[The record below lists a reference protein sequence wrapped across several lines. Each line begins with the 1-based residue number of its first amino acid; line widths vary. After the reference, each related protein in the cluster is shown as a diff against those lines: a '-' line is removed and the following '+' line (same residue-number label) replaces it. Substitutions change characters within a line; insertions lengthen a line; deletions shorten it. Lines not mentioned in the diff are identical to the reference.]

1 MKNTIFKSVT
11 VFLCVLA
18 LCISS
23 VFAFG
28 KIGDAIVESAKYKP
42 ASTGSSS
49 APVADNGDVSTD
61 VPDDSGS
68 SYEVPS
74 DGDSADVQAPA
85 DSSADSSAQGSDN
98 PSAGTS
104 TSGNSSSSSSSSS
117 TASKKPTTQ
126 AEILNYFNTAA
137 NKIKTSAK
145 GGTYNYEKNT
155 QAGTFTLGGP
165 FKMFSSAIDGLVE
178 KNMGEVE
185 EHKNLKMSKADLKKY
200 VPVENE
206 SWTSKLTTSNISSAT
221 LTEKNGNYVVT
232 IKVKTD
238 ADSTS
243 PAHGAGNHGKAFSI
257 VQVSTI
263 LDNAGPV
270 KSLLDGNV
278 KIGYRDG
285 KIVATID
292 PKTGNLTHVNYYYV
306 WILDV
311 TVGSTNVNAPFGI
324 ESDFTINW

>member
-1 MKNTIFKSVT
+1 MKNTVFKSVT
-11 VFLCVLA
+11 VLICVVA
-18 LCISS
+18 LCISTVTS
-23 VFAFG
+23 LG
-28 KIGDAIVESAKYKP
+28 KISDSIVESAKYTPVASGNASVSNVGGASSPSDVTAEPSGDDATPSDDLTADSQEPSADDGSADVDASVP
-42 ASTGSSS
+42 ASS
-49 APVADNGDVSTD
+49 
-61 VPDDSGS
+61 SGS
-68 SYEVPS
+68 SASSTKPS
-74 DGDSADVQAPA
+74 G
-85 DSSADSSAQGSDN
+85 
-98 PSAGTS
+98 
-104 TSGNSSSSSSSSS
+104 SSSSS
-117 TASKKPTTQ
+117 AAKKPSTP

-145 GGTYNYEKNT
+145 GGTYNYEKNS

-178 KNMGEVE
+178 KNMGEVS

-206 SWTSKLTTSNISSAT
+206 SWTSKLTTANISSAT
-221 LTEKNGNYVVT
+221 LAEKNGNYVVT
-232 IKVKTD
+232 IKVKAD
-238 ADSTS
+238 ADSTA
-243 PAHGAGNHGKAFSI
+243 PAHGAGNHGRAFSI

-270 KSLLDGNV
+270 KSLLEGNV

-285 KIVATID
+285 RITATID
-292 PKTGNLTHVNYYYV
+292 PKTGNITHLNYYYV

-311 TVGSTNVNAPFGI
+311 TVGGTNVNAPFGI

>member
-1 MKNTIFKSVT
+1 MKNTVFKSVT
-11 VFLCVLA
+11 VFLCVIA

-23 VFAFG
+23 VSIFG
-28 KIGDAIVESAKYKP
+28 KISDAMVESAKYQTVAP
-42 ASTGSSS
+42 SNTGNSSVGGAEQGSDVSVEPDADVPSDDASDGDADVTDESGDTDATQANSSS
-49 APVADNGDVSTD
+49 N
-61 VPDDSGS
+61 SGS
-68 SYEVPS
+68 ST
-74 DGDSADVQAPA
+74 A
-85 DSSADSSAQGSDN
+85 
-98 PSAGTS
+98 S
-104 TSGNSSSSSSSSS
+104 TDKNTASSSSS
-117 TASKKPTTQ
+117 ASKKPSTQ

-178 KNMGEVE
+178 KNMGEVS

-221 LTEKNGNYVVT
+221 LAEKNGNYVIT

-243 PAHGAGNHGKAFSI
+243 PAHGSGNHGRAFSI

-285 KIVATID
+285 KITATID
-292 PKTGNLTHVNYYYV
+292 PKTGNVTHLNYYYV

-311 TVGSTNVNAPFGI
+311 TVGGTNVNAPFGI